1 MNRYYVVKSPSNGCF
16 SIHAVTGEKVE
27 GLFPNRQMAE
37 KIAQRFT
44 ELELSTI
51 HFYEVIED
59 LLCSYN
65 KTLEVAGLQWLNQ
78 QQLSFL

>member
-37 KIAQRFT
+37 KIAQRFN

-51 HFYEVIED
+51 HFY
-59 LLCSYN
+59 
-65 KTLEVAGLQWLNQ
+65 EVAGLQWLNQ
-78 QQLSFL
+78 QQLRFL

>member
-37 KIAQRFT
+37 KIAQRFN
-44 ELELSTI
+44 EL
-51 HFYEVIED
+51 
-59 LLCSYN
+59 
-65 KTLEVAGLQWLNQ
+65 
-78 QQLSFL
+78 